1 MKKRIEAPEECKV
14 IRVFL
19 KKKAIKV
26 LILDETKE
34 LSFCVNHDSFEDKT
48 LADLEELALKMT
60 NIWRRYGFDGM
71 ILDLSEYPLHS
82 EFCSGIARVL
92 AMPPAPVN
100 YWGRS

>member
-34 LSFCVNHDSFEDKT
+34 LSFCVNHDSFDDKT
-48 LADLEELALKMT
+48 LEELEELALKMT
-60 NIWRRYGFDGM
+60 NIWRIYRVEGM
-71 ILDLSEYPLHS
+71 ILGLSEYPLHS
-82 EFCSGIARVL
+82 EFCADVARGIL
-92 AMPPAPVN
+92 TAPV
-100 YWGRS
+100 YRGGRS